1 MPKVLLFGL
10 DGSLSNELNPV
21 LEKLGQTVQIET
33 SNSGVLEN
41 TDANVIFAEGETLG
55 AVRNQRPELP
65 VVVVSRIPEV
75 RGWLDA
81 LEAGAI
87 DYCGAPF
94 EPTQLRWVLDSSLRA
109 SAPVRRAAA

>member
-1 MPKVLLFGL
+1 MAKVLLFGL

-33 SNSGVLEN
+33 SNSGVLEH

-55 AVRNQRPELP
+55 TVRNRRPELP

-94 EPTQLRWVLDSSLRA
+94 EAAQLRWVLDSSLGTGPTHR
-109 SAPVRRAAA
+109 VAA

>member
-1 MPKVLLFGL
+1 MAKVLLFGL
-10 DGSLSNELNPV
+10 ERSLSNELNPV

-33 SNSGVLEN
+33 STIGVLEH
-41 TDANVIFAEGETLG
+41 TDANVVFAAGDSLG

-65 VVVVSRIPEV
+65 VVVVSRLPEV

-81 LEAGAI
+81 LDAGAS

-94 EPTQLRWVLDSSLRA
+94 EPTQVRWVLDSSLR
-109 SAPVRRAAA
+109 SHTTQRYAA